1 MSDQQQQ
8 PSAAIADDTTT
19 PTKGTAPAA
28 ESASAS
34 ALRLNAKAQSFVPH
48 LLGTSPSQSPA
59 PAAKPQADE
68 GVPTTVDAGASAA
81 SSNLPSTEKK
91 AHMPSPMAPNLLQ
104 GGIAATN
111 GVGMHN
117 PFAPQM
123 PFTPMAFTPGGG
135 PMMMGMPFQQPPMP
149 WLSNPLP
156 PMPSMF
162 FGQPQQQQQP
172 AFTFGPPPPSP
183 FFSPPGS
190 NIPSFHQFMTTM
202 HASAT
207 KGASPKKNGPTASGS
222 TTPPPN
228 TDGAVTATPATS
240 AKKPL
245 NPACGEYIPKAP
257 ALAAESTA
265 SLTVEGSSSSSAG
278 GMYGSSVFIPGRGM
292 VPTYMLGPNHLP
304 LPEEP
309 EGEDDGIEED
319 DGILPAGVT
328 PQLFDMYWKMWLQL
342 QRPGAMSC
350 NFIDVK
356 VPPPTPASTVK
367 VNHSK
372 QSNNNNGGSP
382 TANGGGGMGGR
393 TNSEIMGS
401 PSISVGNATFQA
413 YTSKEPPKFACVLV
427 IGLPSSG
434 KTTVAR
440 QLVSELVEEK
450 FAWEFFSGSE
460 HIPESNAL
468 SRPPAWDTTKAVF
481 DALSEK
487 IDALLESQKYSE
499 RPVKGLLIDKNVKG
513 IEDVYYL
520 YALLK
525 KKGVQ
530 LNGIINF
537 DSHDDDKLARRV
549 CKGNSLAV
557 ESTKERFKFYRA
569 ILSRVMEST
578 KGSNLWHSID
588 VNDDLQGVIKHLR
601 SKVLGCSVMQNTKP
615 LYICNYTERNASM
628 VHNYDEYARVMT
640 RVCLHAKTQKANQFP
655 GQVAFPPLTTTVM
668 ADNSQVRSVRDS
680 FVARRKIDGTQ
691 YVLFHDDGS
700 AKLYLIPRHMRAV
713 LRIPAEGW
721 MGVRL
726 DATGTFL
733 LDGELV
739 PLQADHTKEKF
750 LVHDVIFWTEKGETE
765 NSCKGSWKVR
775 QERLQSYMA
784 NESLPFHGKRSDIVV
799 AYQHYVPISQ
809 IARLL
814 GAAEYASEGIVLQS
828 TIKKE
833 HTFLWR
839 SPEQLSVEFRLGA
852 MSPDGVNVATGEK
865 VPLSSVIKD
874 GFPSFEVRVTFALEV
889 FCPKASKYVPYDH
902 YGGVDVTCQPKH
914 HIPVPGSI
922 ATCYLVC
929 DLDSLNVSKS
939 SASKKSNMEKKWK
952 FRQLRSDVPTSTFR
966 PLVDTIVDDAIVTL
980 PELTEWFRKHEL
992 ISQGSVKDIEDAAVA
1007 RRAQINNAAAGR
1019 AAVAAAVPTH
1029 IFPASTDAVLMQQY
1043 WQTMMNGGVG
1053 AANPPL
1059 APALPSMQRQGSNAH
1074 VDPMSRQ
1081 GSTVMSSTPPPMPN
1095 SNSTAT
1101 KEKDVYD
1108 GRMTMREIL
1117 FEARAI
1123 QAEWAAREKEPTKRR
1138 TEATITERG
1147 NRRNDKSSEKPS
1159 ASAAAAA
1166 RGGERG
1172 AGREKVE
1179 ASTSRSK
1186 KSAAAAAPD
1195 AKTTTAT
1202 AVKETPK
1209 AAPKAAAVVVT
1220 KASEKKA
1227 QESTA
1232 ATAPAATTTSP
1243 AKVTP
1248 VKAVKTPVVEAKG
1261 DGGANKDNSGSD
1273 DDGESPKNKS
1283 EKAEKRRGRRGGR
1296 KEREKRERR
1305 EKRAGAEG
1313 EEGHEGG
1320 QIGAPETAPASA
1332 PAPAATAVVAE

>member
-1 MSDQQQQ
+1 MCIRDRYI
-8 PSAAIADDTTT
+8 P
-19 PTKGTAPAA
+19 K
-28 ESASAS
+28 
-34 ALRLNAKAQSFVPH
+34 
-48 LLGTSPSQSPA
+48 SPA
-59 PAAKPQADE
+59 PAVESTPTATTA
-68 GVPTTVDAGASAA
+68 TTVEA
-81 SSNLPSTEKK
+81 
-91 AHMPSPMAPNLLQ
+91 
-104 GGIAATN
+104 
-111 GVGMHN
+111 
-117 PFAPQM
+117 
-123 PFTPMAFTPGGG
+123 
-135 PMMMGMPFQQPPMP
+135 
-149 WLSNPLP
+149 
-156 PMPSMF
+156 
-162 FGQPQQQQQP
+162 
-172 AFTFGPPPPSP
+172 
-183 FFSPPGS
+183 
-190 NIPSFHQFMTTM
+190 
-202 HASAT
+202 
-207 KGASPKKNGPTASGS
+207 
-222 TTPPPN
+222 
-228 TDGAVTATPATS
+228 
-240 AKKPL
+240 
-245 NPACGEYIPKAP
+245 
-257 ALAAESTA
+257 
-265 SLTVEGSSSSSAG
+265 SSSSAG
-278 GMYGSSVFIPGRGM
+278 GDGVYGSSVFIPGRGM

-304 LPEEP
+304 IPEP
-309 EGEDDGIEED
+309 EYDDAEED

-342 QRPGAMSC
+342 QRPAGMPATPG
-350 NFIDVK
+350 NFIGGAA
-356 VPPPTPASTVK
+356 PPPTPASTVK

-372 QSNNNNGGSP
+372 HSNNNNSGGSP
-382 TANGGGGMGGR
+382 TANGGGMGAR

-440 QLVSELVEEK
+440 QLVSELVEDK

-468 SRPPAWDTTKAVF
+468 SRPPTWDTTKAVF
-481 DALSEK
+481 DALSDK

-549 CKGNSLAV
+549 CKGNSIAV

-668 ADNSQVRSVRDS
+668 GDNSQVRSVRDS

-775 QERLQSYMA
+775 QDRLQAYMV

-799 AYQHYVPISQ
+799 AFQHYVPISQ

-814 GAAEYASEGIVLQS
+814 GPAEYAYEGIVLQS

-839 SPEQLSVEFRLGA
+839 SPEQLSVEFRLGS
-852 MSPDGVNVATGEK
+852 MGTEGVNVATGET
-865 VPLSSVIKD
+865 VALASVIKD
-874 GFPSFEVRVTFALEV
+874 GFPTFEVRVTFALEV
-889 FCPKASKYVPYDH
+889 FCPKASRYVPYDH
-902 YGGVDVTCQPKH
+902 YGGVEVTCQPKY

-929 DLDSLNVSKS
+929 DLDSHNISKS
-939 SASKKSNMEKKWK
+939 SASRKNMMDKKWK

-966 PLVDTIVDDAIVTL
+966 PLVDNIVDDGVVTL
-980 PELTEWFRKHEL
+980 AELTEWFRKHEL

-1007 RRAQINNAAAGR
+1007 RRAQITNAAAGR
-1019 AAVAAAVPTH
+1019 AAVAAVVPTH
-1029 IFPASTDAVLMQQY
+1029 VFPSSTDAVLMQQY
-1043 WQTMMNGGVG
+1043 WQSMINGGVG
-1053 AANPPL
+1053 ATNPPF
-1059 APALPSMQRQGSNAH
+1059 APTLPSMQRQGSNAH

-1095 SNSTAT
+1095 SEAT
-1101 KEKDVYD
+1101 QIE
-1108 GRMTMREIL
+1108 GRGGFTMRDVL
-1117 FEARAI
+1117 LGKTAQQRHA
-1123 QAEWAAREKEPTKRR
+1123 QVAADSADAFAAKQHPEPSKRR
-1138 TEATITERG
+1138 NETVAAVPERG
-1147 NRRNDKSSEKPS
+1147 TRRNDRSSEKPPVP
-1159 ASAAAAA
+1159 
-1166 RGGERG
+1166 RGERG

-1179 ASTSRSK
+1179 A
-1186 KSAAAAAPD
+1186 AAAASRPKKSTPATD
-1195 AKTTTAT
+1195 DTKATTAPTKDT
-1202 AVKETPK
+1202 APTAKVATK
-1209 AAPKAAAVVVT
+1209 
-1220 KASEKKA
+1220 KASPEKKA
-1227 QESTA
+1227 QEPTVA
-1232 ATAPAATTTSP
+1232 AKATPIKVVKPAA
-1243 AKVTP
+1243 A
-1248 VKAVKTPVVEAKG
+1248 VEAK
-1261 DGGANKDNSGSD
+1261 DDDNSGSD
-1273 DDGESPKNKS
+1273 DEGDSPKN
-1283 EKAEKRRGRRGGR
+1283 KAEKRRGRRGGR

-1305 EKRAGAEG
+1305 EKRAGTEG
-1313 EEGHEGG
+1313 EEGQEGG
-1320 QIGAPETAPASA
+1320 GGQTDTPK
-1332 PAPAATAVVAE
+1332 PAPAAAPAPVVTAVVAE